1 MAKILQI
8 RRGTTAQND
17 NFTGLA
23 GEITF
28 DTETKTLRVH
38 DGVKLGGYH
47 VAATPNTSA
56 NDNTGDGASTGF
68 DIESVSDEFWQSMLN
83 RIMPNVIQTTDSQPM
98 RFGGGSFTEY
108 IFSDIPSKPIHAMP
122 ILVCINADAGYA
134 VGDEVY
140 AFGVGD
146 HPVMTPNLFTDK
158 YGFHAKIPT
167 AGANFWVWDKTTC
180 VKTIVTT
187 DNWRLKFRLYY

>member
-1 MAKILQI
+1 MAKVLQI

-38 DGVKLGGYH
+38 DGIKLGGYP
-47 VAATPNTSA
+47 VAATV
-56 NDNTGDGASTGF
+56 DASDSEDTQPF

-83 RIMPNVIQTTDSQPM
+83 QMLPNIIRTDDSPKM
-98 RFGGGSFTEY
+98 RFGSGNFTEY
-108 IFSDIPSKPIHAMP
+108 VFSNIPSKPINALP
-122 ILVCINADAGYA
+122 ILVCINAHAGYA
-134 VGDEVY
+134 VDDEVY

-146 HPVMTPNLFTDK
+146 HPVMVPNLFTDNL
-158 YGFHAKIPT
+158 GFHAKLPT
-167 AGANFWVWDKTTC
+167 CGGDFWVWHKTTC
-180 VKTIVTT
+180 VKTVVTA